1 MCSVNLWQELN
12 KQMKKL
18 YIIRGVPGSGKS
30 TFAKTLGV
38 PYYEAD
44 MYFEQGGEYKYDKE
58 LIHHAHKWCSRKV
71 REAMEAGIDVASC
84 NTFTRRR
91 EMKGLVESA
100 VELGYKVVIVDCRHN
115 FKNVHA
121 VPDDKVEIMR
131 NRWQEIPED
140 WDVEIVRI
148 P

>member
-1 MCSVNLWQELN
+1 
-12 KQMKKL
+12 MKKL

-44 MYFEQGGEYKYDKE
+44 MYFEHGGEYKFDKE
-58 LIHHAHKWCSRKV
+58 LLPRAHSWCFRKV
-71 REAMEAGIDVASC
+71 RESMDKGVDVAVS
-84 NTFTRRR
+84 NTFTRRW
-91 EMKGLVESA
+91 EMKRFIESA
-100 VELGYKVVIVDCRHN
+100 TERGYKVVVVECLHN
-115 FKNVHA
+115 FQNVHA
-121 VPDDKVEIMR
+121 VPDEKVEIMR

-148 P
+148 R